1 MKLPSTIPLLAL
13 ALLAGCSKHGADSSA
28 AAPALPTAR
37 VSVAKVAAVD
47 APVLT
52 EVTGTV
58 RPEQRATLAAKVMGT
73 ISELPVT
80 LGQSVAA
87 GDVLLK
93 ISAAEISARVAQARS
108 QFNVAQR
115 DLTRERDLLAKGAST
130 ADMVRGLEDRFA
142 GAEAMVREAETMLGY
157 TELRAPFAGTVVRKF
172 VHAGDLA
179 APGQPL
185 LEIEGRSDLQ
195 IETGIPDSLAAHVK
209 TGDELLVQA
218 DGGASFHARV
228 VELSSSSDAS
238 ARTVTAKLSVAA
250 DAPVRSGQFVR
261 VHVPSATVRA
271 LLVPAEA
278 VSTAGQLE
286 RVFVAANGHAELR
299 LVKTGGVHDGQIEI
313 LSGLAAGESVIVRAP
328 AGLRK
333 GQPLDIAP

>member
-1 MKLPSTIPLLAL
+1 MKLPSTVILLAV
-13 ALLAGCSKHGADSSA
+13 ALLAGCSKHGAESA
-28 AAPALPTAR
+28 AAPTLPTAR
-37 VSVAKVAAVD
+37 VSVAKVTAVD

-58 RPEQRATLAAKVMGT
+58 RPAQRATLAAKIMGT
-73 ISELPVT
+73 ISDLPVT
-80 LGQSVAA
+80 LGQRVAA
-87 GDVLLK
+87 GDLLLK

-115 DLTRERDLLAKGAST
+115 DLARERDLLAKNAST

-172 VHAGDLA
+172 VNAGDLA

-185 LEIEGRSDLQ
+185 VEIEGHGDLQ
-195 IETGIPDSLAAHVK
+195 IETGIPDSLANNVK
-209 TGDELLVQA
+209 IGDDLLIQTDA
-218 DGGASFHARV
+218 GGSFRARV
-228 VELSSSSDAS
+228 AEISSAADAF
-238 ARTVTAKLSVAA
+238 ARTVTAKLAVAA

-278 VSTAGQLE
+278 VSAAGQLE
-286 RVFVAANGHAELR
+286 RVFVSTNNRAELR
-299 LVKTGGVHDGQIEI
+299 LVKTGGVHDGRVEI
-313 LSGLAAGESVIVRAP
+313 LSGLAAGETVIVRAP
-328 AGLRK
+328 AGLRE
-333 GQPLDIAP
+333 GQPLEIAP

>member
-1 MKLPSTIPLLAL
+1 MKPASIVILLAV
-13 ALLAGCSKHGADSSA
+13 ALLAGCSKHGTASTA

-37 VSVAKVAAVD
+37 VSVAKVAAID

-73 ISELPVT
+73 ISELT
-80 LGQSVAA
+80 ASLGQRVGA
-87 GDVLLK
+87 GDLLLK
-93 ISAAEISARVAQARS
+93 LSAAEISARVTQARS
-108 QFNVAQR
+108 QFNAAKR
-115 DLTRERDLLAKGAST
+115 DLDRERDLLAKGAST

-185 LEIEGRSDLQ
+185 VEIEGAGDFE
-195 IETGIPDSLAAHVK
+195 IEAGIPDSLAANTAVG
-209 TGDELLVQA
+209 TMLLVQA
-218 DGGASFHARV
+218 DPDASFKARV
-228 VELSSSSDAS
+228 VELSSSSDAF
-238 ARTVTAKLSVAA
+238 ARTVTAKLAVESG
-250 DAPVRSGQFVR
+250 APVRSGQFVR
-261 VHVPSATVRA
+261 VHVPSAPMRA

-286 RVFVAANGHAELR
+286 RVFVVTNNRAELR
-299 LVKTGGVHDGQIEI
+299 LVKTGGVHDGRIEI
-313 LSGLAAGESVIVRAP
+313 LSGLADGETVIVRAP
-328 AGLRK
+328 AGLRE
-333 GQPLDIAP
+333 GQPLEIAP